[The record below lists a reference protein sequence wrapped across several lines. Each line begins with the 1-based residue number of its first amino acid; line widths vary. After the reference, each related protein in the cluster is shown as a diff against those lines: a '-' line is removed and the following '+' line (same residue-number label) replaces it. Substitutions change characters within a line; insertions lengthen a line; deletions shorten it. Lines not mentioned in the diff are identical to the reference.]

1 MATLNKTESI
11 SRPVS
16 PAEFR
21 HEDIMVAFLIE
32 RFRQMPK
39 ESFRDVV
46 SLVAT
51 ITNPDTPVEEQYEIF
66 ETIREILFPEVVGDV
81 RVGHAGSVEQTPDGL
96 QRRMDHV
103 GSRIKKAREEKN
115 LTQVELAKLS
125 GLPQSHI
132 CRLEA
137 GVHSPSMKTQ
147 EKIARALGVA
157 VGDLDPSN

>member
-1 MATLNKTESI
+1 MATLNRADSTPRS
-11 SRPVS
+11 VS

-39 ESFRDVV
+39 ESLRDIV
-46 SLVAT
+46 SLVET
-51 ITNPDTPVEEQYEIF
+51 MTNPDTPVEGQYEIF
-66 ETIREILFPEVVGDV
+66 EAIREILFPEVVRDV
-81 RVGHAGSVEQTPDGL
+81 RMGRAGSVEQTPEGL

-103 GSRIKKAREEKN
+103 GSRIKKKREEKN
-115 LTQVELAKLS
+115 LTQIELAKLS

-137 GVHSPSMKTQ
+137 GVHSPSMKTL

-157 VGDLDPSN
+157 VGDLDPST

>member
-1 MATLNKTESI
+1 MATLNRAQP
-11 SRPVS
+11 RPVS

-32 RFRQMPK
+32 RFRRLPK
-39 ESFRDVV
+39 ESFSDIV
-46 SLVAT
+46 SLAQA
-51 ITNPDTPVEEQYEIF
+51 ITNPETPIEEQYEIF
-66 ETIREILFPEVVGDV
+66 ETIREILFPELVGDI
-81 RVGHAGSVEQTPDGL
+81 RMGRAGSVEQTSDRL

-103 GSRIKKAREEKN
+103 GSMIKKKREEKN
-115 LTQVELAKLS
+115 LTQTELAKLS

-137 GVHSPSMKTQ
+137 GVHSPSMKTL
-147 EKIARALGVA
+147 EKIARALGIA

>member
-1 MATLNKTESI
+1 MATLNKTDSV

-16 PAEFR
+16 PANFR

-32 RFRQMPK
+32 RFRQLSK
-39 ESFRDVV
+39 ESFSDIV
-46 SLVAT
+46 SLVEA
-51 ITNPDTPVEEQYEIF
+51 ITSPGTPVEEQYEIF
-66 ETIREILFPEVVGDV
+66 ETIREILFPELVGDIHMG
-81 RVGHAGSVEQTPDGL
+81 RAGSVEETPNRL

-103 GSRIKKAREEKN
+103 GSTIKRKREEKK
-115 LTQVELAKLS
+115 LTQMELAKLS

-137 GVHSPSMKTQ
+137 GVHSPSMKTL